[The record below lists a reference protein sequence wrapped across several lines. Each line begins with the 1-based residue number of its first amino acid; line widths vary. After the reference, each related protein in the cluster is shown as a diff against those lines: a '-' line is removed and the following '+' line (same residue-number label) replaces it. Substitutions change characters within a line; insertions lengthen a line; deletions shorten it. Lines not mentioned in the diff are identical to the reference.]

1 MKDLLYMPIFFLVGL
16 WTRCLTSLSLLFSVY
31 KTGGV
36 STDGRVE
43 HLTVAGTSYPQVY
56 VPQHSLQGVSHPARA
71 PKPWLGQSANLHR
84 LRCWDRSVK
93 RILWAGSC
101 KGYTQGSGRHSGR
114 RNGEQKQGG
123 GDQLSANLGRLLSRW
138 MAASNRGGLLTPGST
153 TRGSM
158 SPLKQFAKLFQTWIF
173 LGKGARFHQRL

>member
-43 HLTVAGTSYPQVY
+43 PLTMAGTSYPQVY

-138 MAASNRGGLLTPGST
+138 MAAS
-153 TRGSM
+153 
-158 SPLKQFAKLFQTWIF
+158 KAV
-173 LGKGARFHQRL
+173 